1 VLVTVLSLLT
11 WAVFGAI
18 AGGIARALV
27 PGRVPAGWLPTIA
40 LGVAGSV
47 AGGLPFGAG
56 PAGLLGSVVGA
67 VAVVM
72 LHSWYTETQS

>member
-1 VLVTVLSLLT
+1 MSVLSILT
-11 WAVFGAI
+11 WAVFGAV

-40 LGVAGSV
+40 LGIAGSV

-72 LHSWYTETQS
+72 LHSWYTDSQ

>member
-1 VLVTVLSLLT
+1 MSVLSILT

-27 PGRVPAGWLPTIA
+27 PGRVPAGWLPAIA

-47 AGGLPFGAG
+47 AGGLPFGQG

-67 VAVVM
+67 VVVIL
-72 LHSWYTETQS
+72 LHSWYSEGQS

>member
-1 VLVTVLSLLT
+1 MTLFSLLT

-40 LGVAGSV
+40 LGIAGSI
-47 AGGLPFGAG
+47 AGGLPFGTG

-72 LHSWYTETQS
+72 FHSWYTEGQS

>member
-1 VLVTVLSLLT
+1 MTLISLLT
-11 WAVFGAI
+11 WAIFGAV

-40 LGVAGSV
+40 LGVAGSI
-47 AGGLPFGAG
+47 AGGLPFGTG

-67 VAVVM
+67 VVVVM
-72 LHSWYTETQS
+72 LHSWYTDSQ

>member
-1 VLVTVLSLLT
+1 MSILSILT

-27 PGRVPAGWLPTIA
+27 PGRVPAGWVPTIA
-40 LGVAGSV
+40 LGVLGSV
-47 AGGLPFGAG
+47 AGGLPFGHG

-67 VAVVM
+67 VVVVC
-72 LHSWYTETQS
+72 LHSWYVEGKS

>member
-1 VLVTVLSLLT
+1 MTLISLLT

-27 PGRVPAGWLPTIA
+27 PGRVPAGWVPTIA
-40 LGVAGSV
+40 LGVLGSV
-47 AGGLPFGAG
+47 AGGLPFGHG

-67 VAVVM
+67 VVVVM
-72 LHSWYTETQS
+72 IHAWYTESNQ

>member
-1 VLVTVLSLLT
+1 MTLISLAT
-11 WAVFGAI
+11 WSVFGAI

-40 LGVAGSV
+40 LGIAGSV
-47 AGGLPFGAG
+47 AGGLPFGTG